1 MNERRKRRLHF
12 SPRAIAAAVKMGM
25 TFAWQSMKKS
35 DVQIPWRYQER
46 RQTVLSSWVQ
56 LFFWLSVV
64 LLGVV
69 CDSFRMAE
77 DIETLKEFGPKTG
90 EPFTAR
96 DGRELL
102 VRIRELERQAI
113 LAEEHRRRSD
123 AEYKRLENAE
133 SKVWNH
139 EKRLERVEEQC
150 KEMRNK

>member
-1 MNERRKRRLHF
+1 MAVDEEERRANTVAISRETAN
-12 SPRAIAAAVKMGM
+12 RA
-25 TFAWQSMKKS
+25 
-35 DVQIPWRYQER
+35 
-46 RQTVLSSWVQ
+46 
-56 LFFWLSVV
+56 VV
-64 LLGVV
+64 LGSAILLAVSGVIWGVV
-69 CDSFRMAE
+69 RDSFRMAE

-90 EPFTAR
+90 ERFTAR

-102 VRIRELERQAI
+102 LRIRELERQAI

-150 KEMRNK
+150 KEMRNR